1 MDSGDGAGRGGDQG
15 WGEARR
21 VKRMEAG
28 EEGGG
33 KREEGRGRG
42 REHRGPG
49 SEEQSRRRTQGG
61 LGKEV
66 MGRGQG
72 TGVLG
77 HDWVPAV
84 CAGLSPRLW
93 GDTRLGAGRGYSQG
107 HRTKG
112 RQTTP

>member
-1 MDSGDGAGRGGDQG
+1 MHSGDGAGRGGERGG
-15 WGEARR
+15 WERR
-21 VKRMEAG
+21 
-28 EEGGG
+28 GG
-33 KREEGRGRG
+33 KGLGQGASWARFRGAEQEKDARG
-42 REHRGPG
+42 
-49 SEEQSRRRTQGG
+49 GG

-66 MGRGQG
+66 MGCGQG